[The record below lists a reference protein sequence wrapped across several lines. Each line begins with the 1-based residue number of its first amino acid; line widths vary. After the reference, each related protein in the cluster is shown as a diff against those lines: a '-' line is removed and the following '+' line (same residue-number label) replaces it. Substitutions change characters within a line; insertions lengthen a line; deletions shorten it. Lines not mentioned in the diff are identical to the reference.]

1 MNLFILEKNSSHLS
15 VAFNNNV
22 TKKYPHHKHLEIVL
36 DSKLDSEFHVDQ
48 KSKKCNKLIGL
59 IRRLSVTV
67 PRNALLTIYKSFI
80 RPHLGYGDIL
90 YDKPENENS
99 QNKFKKVQ
107 YSACLAIT
115 GTIQG
120 TSRQKIYDKLGLH
133 SLSKRRWCNK
143 LIFSYKILNGLLP
156 KYLYSYLTFP
166 SQKSYPL
173 RAALTNKTNVIPSR
187 IKTLIKPFL
196 PIA

>member
-67 PRNALLTIYKSFI
+67 PRNALLYTN
-80 RPHLGYGDIL
+80 RLLDLIL
-90 YDKPENENS
+90 AMVIFYMIN
-99 QNKFKKVQ
+99 
-107 YSACLAIT
+107 
-115 GTIQG
+115 
-120 TSRQKIYDKLGLH
+120 QKM
-133 SLSKRRWCNK
+133 
-143 LIFSYKILNGLLP
+143 KIL
-156 KYLYSYLTFP
+156 
-166 SQKSYPL
+166 
-173 RAALTNKTNVIPSR
+173 KTN
-187 IKTLIKPFL
+187 
-196 PIA
+196 